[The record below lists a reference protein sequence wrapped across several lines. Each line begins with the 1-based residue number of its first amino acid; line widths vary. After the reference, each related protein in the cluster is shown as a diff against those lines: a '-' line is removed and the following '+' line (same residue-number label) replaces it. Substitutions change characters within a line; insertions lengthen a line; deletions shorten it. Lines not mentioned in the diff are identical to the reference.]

1 MRGARAANRPTSL
14 GATVLIVEA
23 DKQPV
28 VIQGRIRKARGT
40 LPVARKL
47 RIRLTATDRTRA
59 EEGDT

>member
-14 GATVLIVEA
+14 GATVLIVERTSSQLYSRQNQKSPWHFA
-23 DKQPV
+23 
-28 VIQGRIRKARGT
+28 
-40 LPVARKL
+40 VARKL

>member
-14 GATVLIVEA
+14 GATGLIEEA
-23 DKQPV
+23 TSSPLSLKWNQKSPWHF
-28 VIQGRIRKARGT
+28 A
-40 LPVARKL
+40 VARKL